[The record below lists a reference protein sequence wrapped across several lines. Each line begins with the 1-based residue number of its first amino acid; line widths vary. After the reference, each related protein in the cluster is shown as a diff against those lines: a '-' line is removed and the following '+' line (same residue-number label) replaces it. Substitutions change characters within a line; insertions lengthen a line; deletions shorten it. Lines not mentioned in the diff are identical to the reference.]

1 MVDAVEPKKWLFCEL
16 AGYPINDPTVD
27 EYMGRMGRGIDTYG
41 GAAYREPLAQIEANI
56 TAMKL
61 QMQAL
66 RVPDISYTSANSN
79 NTPVFD
85 QEVIAGPVN
94 SVLSKATYLSNSI
107 AQLSG

>member
-1 MVDAVEPKKWLFCEL
+1 MTDETLSKNKAIVTLAQELLHDVELSRLSPESLLLRTMRLARLVDAVEPKKWLFCEL

-61 QMQAL
+61 
-66 RVPDISYTSANSN
+66 
-79 NTPVFD
+79 
-85 QEVIAGPVN
+85 
-94 SVLSKATYLSNSI
+94 
-107 AQLSG
+107 